1 VNFRGINREL
11 PLLMHVEVKI
21 LSNITDLGQSQKQA
35 KSSYNYSL
43 QHAGEYWHD
52 FELWL
57 LQIPTDSSLERDIP
71 TLTMLLDKATLRR
84 LHISAVA
91 Q

>member
-1 VNFRGINREL
+1 
-11 PLLMHVEVKI
+11 MHVEVKI

-43 QHAGEYWHD
+43 QHAGEYWRD